1 MRKIFTLLILLLLL
15 PVTALAA
22 EGAPGSLYVAG
33 QQITD
38 EGYYTQSGG
47 NWTKSGD
54 ASTPPSAPYFHY
66 TKGND
71 NTPATLTLSGA
82 TIQGGTSTGSV
93 PYGAGIY
100 AQCSN
105 GQSVTLTIKLIG
117 ENTITGYYGIYVN
130 AEISADSYGTDASLT
145 ITGNGSL
152 EVSGSSYGIYVKSG
166 TGNASLTIND
176 ASVVAKTTQTNSG
189 YAGVCVQ
196 SSIRATGS
204 PQLSLA
210 VNGGSLTTSA
220 SEGNDG
226 IQFIVGSSEA
236 TGDTTNLTVSNNAIV
251 RAENG
256 IKAGRVDKPT
266 PSGTGI
272 VFDGS
277 TGTVYGD
284 VTLDESLTINQ
295 GESLTIPQG
304 ASLNTN
310 GKLTNDGTI
319 NVESGGN
326 LEGEPTSGSGTV
338 VKAPTITTPP
348 TNQSVTA
355 GNTATFTVAAS
366 GENLSYQWQ
375 QSTDNGQSWTDI
387 SEANAATYTTAAT
400 TTSMN
405 GYQYRCVVINSA
417 GSVTSDAV
425 TLTVTPVPVTG
436 VSLDKITLEL
446 FTGNTATLTAT
457 VEPGNATNKAL
468 TWSTSDNTVATVDE
482 NGTVTA
488 VGAGEATIT
497 VTTEDGEYIATCTV
511 TVTVPVTGV
520 KLNKETLEL
529 FTDGSET
536 LTATVEPGN
545 ATNKNVTWSSSD
557 ETIATVDNN
566 GTVTAVGAGEATIT
580 VTTEDGCKT
589 ATCIVTVTVPV
600 TGVTLEPTSLS
611 LFTGDTAPLTATV
624 QPSDATNQ
632 NVTWSSDKPEVATV
646 DNGKVTAVG
655 AGEATITAT
664 AGGITA
670 TCVVHVRKPATVE
683 ASGST
688 NLSFTTDRNEFT
700 LTAIVYGENLSQEP
714 NCWEWTVVNTDV
726 VSLSDTPNLR
736 SGSVASS
743 RKAFTIKGTGTTT
756 ITTTYDDGIY
766 RGSVYFTVRISK
778 PTPPDPISYY
788 NIYVEDVCDG
798 VEVST
803 SKQVVRE
810 GGSITVYVEKD
821 TANYTFDNFHV
832 YYKEGYYDLWDE
844 LKEGTQPGEYPIK
857 NIWTHIYIKAEG
869 AEEKED
875 PTGIEQIEGV
885 KVYTKDGSLYV
896 QTPQREQVIIVS
908 MSGAV
913 VKNEEQ
919 IGLKQYHGLQP
930 GIYIVRV
937 GDRAYKVR
945 LN

>member
-1 MRKIFTLLILLLLL
+1 MFILLLLL

-22 EGAPGSLYVAG
+22 AEGAPSQLYVG
-33 QQITD
+33 DQQV
-38 EGYYTQSGG
+38 S
-47 NWTKSGD
+47 S
-54 ASTPPSAPYFHY
+54 
-66 TKGND
+66 GND
-71 NTPATLTLSGA
+71 ITYWTTDKSTGGLTKYEGNDDNWNVKYDPTTVTLTLSGA
-82 TIQGGTSTGSV
+82 TIQGGSIIGSA
-93 PYGAGIY
+93 PFGSGIY
-100 AQCSN
+100 ALSSSN
-105 GQSVTLTIKLIG
+105 QPVALTIELIG
-117 ENTITGYYGIYVN
+117 KNTITGNYGIYVD
-130 AEISADSYGTDASLT
+130 AQQGGTVGTNASLL
-145 ITGNGSL
+145 IQNSGDDGSL

-166 TGNASLTIND
+166 TGDASLTIKN
-176 ASVVAKTTQTNSG
+176 ASVDAKTTQIYSS

-196 SSIRATGS
+196 SGASTTGS
-204 PQLSLA
+204 PNISLS
-210 VNGGSLTTSA
+210 VNGGSLTA
-220 SEGNDG
+220 SGTGSNDG
-226 IQFIVGSSEA
+226 ILFYVGSSQA
-236 TGDTTNLTVSNNAIV
+236 TGATTSLTVSENAIV
-251 RAENG
+251 DAKTGG
-256 IKAGRVDKPT
+256 IKALKISETLPT
-266 PSGTGI
+266 PTPTGNNSSGI

-277 TGTVYGD
+277 TGTVYGTVELQND
-284 VTLDESLTINQ
+284 LTIGA
-295 GESLTIPQG
+295 GETLTVPSG
-304 ASLNTN
+304 SSLNCN
-310 GKLTNDGTI
+310 NNLTNNGTI

-326 LEGEPTSGSGTV
+326 LEGEPTSGTGTV
-338 VKAPTITTPP
+338 VKAPTITTQP
-348 TNQSVTA
+348 TSQTVNE
-355 GNTATFTVAAS
+355 GETATFTVVAT

-387 SEANAATYTTAAT
+387 SEAKAATYTTVAT
-400 TTSMN
+400 TTDMSGN
-405 GYQYRCVVINSA
+405 QYRCVVSNSA
-417 GSVTSDAV
+417 GSVTSNAV
-425 TLTVTPVPVTG
+425 TLTVEKKTVPVTG
-436 VSLDKITLEL
+436 VTLNPTSLSL
-446 FTGNTATLTAT
+446 FTGESETLTAT
-457 VEPGNATNKAL
+457 VEPGNATNKAV

-497 VTTEDGEYIATCTV
+497 VTTEDGSKTATCTV

-580 VTTEDGCKT
+580 
-589 ATCIVTVTVPV
+589 
-600 TGVTLEPTSLS
+600 
-611 LFTGDTAPLTATV
+611 
-624 QPSDATNQ
+624 
-632 NVTWSSDKPEVATV
+632 
-646 DNGKVTAVG
+646 
-655 AGEATITAT
+655 AT

-714 NCWEWTVVNTDV
+714 NCWEWTVANTDV

-756 ITTTYDDGIY
+756 ITATYDDGTY
-766 RGSVYFTVRISK
+766 RGSVDFKVRISK

-821 TANYTFDNFHV
+821 TARYTFDNFKV
-832 YYKEGYYDLWDE
+832 YYKRSYYGTWDE

-875 PTGIEQIEGV
+875 PTGIESIEGV

-908 MSGAV
+908 MTGAV

-919 IGLKQYHGLQP
+919 VGLKQYHGLQP

-937 GDRAYKVR
+937 GETAYKVR
-945 LN
+945 L